1 MKGQQTVLHKLMFGN
16 LGTAIWELL
25 LSSNSGCQIDVHG
38 NWEGFEVGSRQGKHP
53 ACSPQAAC
61 RPCNQH
67 ADDSILMQTIQSSCR
82 PSNHHADHTTTMQSP
97 CKLCNHHAIAMQSPC
112 NHHAGPPQSPHAAED
127 TLQHR
132 ARHTQSNRATSLPKS
147 SLVGFLGGCKTT
159 PVDSVVDGWVH
170 PAVHLINR

>member
-112 NHHAGPPQSPHAAED
+112 NHHAITMQVLLNPLMLQR
-127 TLQHR
+127 TLSSTERVIHK
-132 ARHTQSNRATSLPKS
+132 ATGLPAYPK
-147 SLVGFLGGCKTT
+147 
-159 PVDSVVDGWVH
+159 
-170 PAVHLINR
+170 AVS